1 MVNKVENIITVINY
15 IENNLTEKL
24 NLSSIA
30 MGVGYSKYHLH
41 RMFVE
46 TVGLSIHDY
55 VQRRQLTES
64 AKLLVFSDKSILE
77 ISLIAGYES
86 QQAFTNIFKQ
96 MYKKTPNEYRM
107 NEEFYPLQLRFDLI
121 QTVKQKL
128 SQQEMEENIRFATTT
143 DIPACL
149 ELAYLVIDGFPNLN
163 ENEFLTELKKGI
175 LEQRV
180 LILTDNAIAIA
191 LMSINYH
198 TGSIDFF
205 GVHPLYRKYGITK
218 MFLDKVMNE
227 LLIDKNISVTTFRKG
242 DKADTGYRKAYKELG
257 FAEAELLVEFGY
269 PTQKLVLFSKNG
281 GVVQMNSNPLAK
293 DFNTGS
299 LLKFAFPTISMM
311 LFMGLYTIVDTIFVS
326 RFVNTNALS
335 AINIVCPVINLI
347 VGLGTMIA
355 TGGSA
360 IVARKMGAG
369 EPKRAKQDFTL
380 LILFGFILGV
390 VIFILGII
398 FIDEIIYAIGADKIL
413 FPYCKDYLTIILL
426 FTPASMLQV
435 LFQNLFVTAGKPTLG
450 LVLSVSAGVM
460 NIVFDYLFMAIFGMG
475 IAGAGLGTG
484 IGYLIP
490 AITGLIVF
498 CKKSG
503 TLSFVKPI
511 IDIKVLGESCINGS
525 SEMVSQLSTAITTFF
540 FNRTMMNLLGVNG
553 VASITIIIYTQ
564 FLLTTLFIGFSM
576 GVAPVISYNFGANN
590 YYGLKKIYKICIS
603 FIFVGS
609 LFIFALSFI
618 NGNSLVR
625 LFTGTNEA
633 VYKIAINGF
642 MIFVFSFLFSG
653 FNIFSSAIF
662 TALSNGKLSALI
674 SFLRTFG
681 FIMIG
686 LLVMP
691 QFIEITGVWLA
702 VPVAEILTLCISLY
716 LNFRLWRSW
725 NNQNNSYEKIQN
737 WKIVG

>member
-30 MGVGYSKYHLH
+30 IGVGYSKYHLH

-86 QQAFTNIFKQ
+86 QQAFTSIFKQ

-163 ENEFLTELKKGI
+163 ENEYLTELERGI

-180 LILTDNAIAIA
+180 LILTDNTVAIA

-205 GVHPLYRKYGITK
+205 GVHPLYRKCGIAK
-218 MFLDKVMNE
+218 LFLNKVMNE
-227 LLIDKNISVTTFRKG
+227 LLVDKDISVTTFREG

-269 PTQKLVLFSKNG
+269 PTQKLVLFSKMG
-281 GVVQMNSNPLAK
+281 AVQMNSNPLAK

-380 LILFGFILGV
+380 LILFGFILGI

-398 FIDEIIYAIGADKIL
+398 FIDEIIYALGADKVL

-460 NIVFDYLFMAIFGMG
+460 NIVFDYLFMVIFDMG

-540 FNRTMMNLLGVNG
+540 FNRTMMKLLGVNG

-686 LLVMP
+686 LLIMP
-691 QFIEITGVWLA
+691 QFIGITGVWLA

-716 LNFRLWRSW
+716 LNFRLWLSW
-725 NNQNNSYEKIQN
+725 NNQNNGMK
-737 WKIVG
+737 KV

>member
-1 MVNKVENIITVINY
+1 M
-15 IENNLTEKL
+15 
-24 NLSSIA
+24 
-30 MGVGYSKYHLH
+30 
-41 RMFVE
+41 
-46 TVGLSIHDY
+46 
-55 VQRRQLTES
+55 
-64 AKLLVFSDKSILE
+64 
-77 ISLIAGYES
+77 
-86 QQAFTNIFKQ
+86 
-96 MYKKTPNEYRM
+96 
-107 NEEFYPLQLRFDLI
+107 
-121 QTVKQKL
+121 
-128 SQQEMEENIRFATTT
+128 
-143 DIPACL
+143 
-149 ELAYLVIDGFPNLN
+149 
-163 ENEFLTELKKGI
+163 
-175 LEQRV
+175 
-180 LILTDNAIAIA
+180 
-191 LMSINYH
+191 
-198 TGSIDFF
+198 
-205 GVHPLYRKYGITK
+205 
-218 MFLDKVMNE
+218 
-227 LLIDKNISVTTFRKG
+227 
-242 DKADTGYRKAYKELG
+242 
-257 FAEAELLVEFGY
+257 
-269 PTQKLVLFSKNG
+269 

-355 TGGSA
+355 
-360 IVARKMGAG
+360 M
-369 EPKRAKQDFTL
+369 
-380 LILFGFILGV
+380 
-390 VIFILGII
+390 VIF
-398 FIDEIIYAIGADKIL
+398 D
-413 FPYCKDYLTIILL
+413 
-426 FTPASMLQV
+426 
-435 LFQNLFVTAGKPTLG
+435 
-450 LVLSVSAGVM
+450 
-460 NIVFDYLFMAIFGMG
+460 MG
-475 IAGAGLGTG
+475 IAGAGFGTG

-618 NGNSLVR
+618 NGNTLVR

-686 LLVMP
+686 LLIMP
-691 QFIEITGVWLA
+691 QFIGITGVWLA
-702 VPVAEILTLCISLY
+702 VPIAEILTLCISLY
-716 LNFRLWRSW
+716 LNFRLWLSW
-725 NNQNNSYEKIQN
+725 NNQNNSYEKN
-737 WKIVG
+737 TERLL

>member
-1 MVNKVENIITVINY
+1 M
-15 IENNLTEKL
+15 
-24 NLSSIA
+24 
-30 MGVGYSKYHLH
+30 
-41 RMFVE
+41 
-46 TVGLSIHDY
+46 
-55 VQRRQLTES
+55 
-64 AKLLVFSDKSILE
+64 
-77 ISLIAGYES
+77 
-86 QQAFTNIFKQ
+86 
-96 MYKKTPNEYRM
+96 
-107 NEEFYPLQLRFDLI
+107 
-121 QTVKQKL
+121 
-128 SQQEMEENIRFATTT
+128 
-143 DIPACL
+143 
-149 ELAYLVIDGFPNLN
+149 
-163 ENEFLTELKKGI
+163 
-175 LEQRV
+175 
-180 LILTDNAIAIA
+180 
-191 LMSINYH
+191 
-198 TGSIDFF
+198 
-205 GVHPLYRKYGITK
+205 
-218 MFLDKVMNE
+218 
-227 LLIDKNISVTTFRKG
+227 
-242 DKADTGYRKAYKELG
+242 
-257 FAEAELLVEFGY
+257 
-269 PTQKLVLFSKNG
+269 

-293 DFNTGS
+293 DFNTRS

-347 VGLGTMIA
+347 V
-355 TGGSA
+355 
-360 IVARKMGAG
+360 
-369 EPKRAKQDFTL
+369 
-380 LILFGFILGV
+380 
-390 VIFILGII
+390 
-398 FIDEIIYAIGADKIL
+398 
-413 FPYCKDYLTIILL
+413 
-426 FTPASMLQV
+426 
-435 LFQNLFVTAGKPTLG
+435 
-450 LVLSVSAGVM
+450 
-460 NIVFDYLFMAIFGMG
+460 
-475 IAGAGLGTG
+475 GLGTG

-618 NGNSLVR
+618 NGNTLVR

>member
-1 MVNKVENIITVINY
+1 M
-15 IENNLTEKL
+15 
-24 NLSSIA
+24 
-30 MGVGYSKYHLH
+30 
-41 RMFVE
+41 
-46 TVGLSIHDY
+46 
-55 VQRRQLTES
+55 
-64 AKLLVFSDKSILE
+64 
-77 ISLIAGYES
+77 
-86 QQAFTNIFKQ
+86 
-96 MYKKTPNEYRM
+96 
-107 NEEFYPLQLRFDLI
+107 
-121 QTVKQKL
+121 
-128 SQQEMEENIRFATTT
+128 
-143 DIPACL
+143 
-149 ELAYLVIDGFPNLN
+149 
-163 ENEFLTELKKGI
+163 
-175 LEQRV
+175 
-180 LILTDNAIAIA
+180 
-191 LMSINYH
+191 
-198 TGSIDFF
+198 
-205 GVHPLYRKYGITK
+205 
-218 MFLDKVMNE
+218 
-227 LLIDKNISVTTFRKG
+227 
-242 DKADTGYRKAYKELG
+242 
-257 FAEAELLVEFGY
+257 
-269 PTQKLVLFSKNG
+269 

-398 FIDEIIYAIGADKIL
+398 FIDEIIYALGADKIL

-450 LVLSVSAGVM
+450 LVLFVSAGVM

-609 LFIFALSFI
+609 LFILNYSR
-618 NGNSLVR
+618 NS
-625 LFTGTNEA
+625 
-633 VYKIAINGF
+633 I
-642 MIFVFSFLFSG
+642 
-653 FNIFSSAIF
+653 
-662 TALSNGKLSALI
+662 
-674 SFLRTFG
+674 
-681 FIMIG
+681 
-686 LLVMP
+686 
-691 QFIEITGVWLA
+691 
-702 VPVAEILTLCISLY
+702 
-716 LNFRLWRSW
+716 
-725 NNQNNSYEKIQN
+725 
-737 WKIVG
+737 

>member
-1 MVNKVENIITVINY
+1 M
-15 IENNLTEKL
+15 
-24 NLSSIA
+24 
-30 MGVGYSKYHLH
+30 
-41 RMFVE
+41 
-46 TVGLSIHDY
+46 
-55 VQRRQLTES
+55 
-64 AKLLVFSDKSILE
+64 
-77 ISLIAGYES
+77 
-86 QQAFTNIFKQ
+86 
-96 MYKKTPNEYRM
+96 
-107 NEEFYPLQLRFDLI
+107 
-121 QTVKQKL
+121 
-128 SQQEMEENIRFATTT
+128 
-143 DIPACL
+143 
-149 ELAYLVIDGFPNLN
+149 
-163 ENEFLTELKKGI
+163 
-175 LEQRV
+175 
-180 LILTDNAIAIA
+180 
-191 LMSINYH
+191 
-198 TGSIDFF
+198 
-205 GVHPLYRKYGITK
+205 
-218 MFLDKVMNE
+218 
-227 LLIDKNISVTTFRKG
+227 
-242 DKADTGYRKAYKELG
+242 
-257 FAEAELLVEFGY
+257 
-269 PTQKLVLFSKNG
+269 

-293 DFNTGS
+293 NFNTGS

-390 VIFILGII
+390 VIFVLGII
-398 FIDEIIYAIGADKIL
+398 FIDEIIYALGADKVL

-435 LFQNLFVTAGKPTLG
+435 LFQNLFVTAGRPTLG
-450 LVLSVSAGVM
+450 LVLSVCAGAM
-460 NIVFDYLFMAIFGMG
+460 NIVFDYLFMVIFDMG
-475 IAGAGLGTG
+475 IAGAGFGTG

-490 AITGLIVF
+490 AITGIIVF
-498 CKKSG
+498 SKKSG

>member
-1 MVNKVENIITVINY
+1 M
-15 IENNLTEKL
+15 
-24 NLSSIA
+24 
-30 MGVGYSKYHLH
+30 
-41 RMFVE
+41 
-46 TVGLSIHDY
+46 
-55 VQRRQLTES
+55 
-64 AKLLVFSDKSILE
+64 
-77 ISLIAGYES
+77 
-86 QQAFTNIFKQ
+86 
-96 MYKKTPNEYRM
+96 
-107 NEEFYPLQLRFDLI
+107 
-121 QTVKQKL
+121 
-128 SQQEMEENIRFATTT
+128 
-143 DIPACL
+143 
-149 ELAYLVIDGFPNLN
+149 
-163 ENEFLTELKKGI
+163 
-175 LEQRV
+175 
-180 LILTDNAIAIA
+180 
-191 LMSINYH
+191 
-198 TGSIDFF
+198 
-205 GVHPLYRKYGITK
+205 
-218 MFLDKVMNE
+218 
-227 LLIDKNISVTTFRKG
+227 
-242 DKADTGYRKAYKELG
+242 
-257 FAEAELLVEFGY
+257 
-269 PTQKLVLFSKNG
+269 

-398 FIDEIIYAIGADKIL
+398 FIDEIIYALGADKVL

-460 NIVFDYLFMAIFGMG
+460 NIVFDYLFMVIFDMG
-475 IAGAGLGTG
+475 IAGAGFGTG

-618 NGNSLVR
+618 NGNTLVR
-625 LFTGTNEA
+625 LLPKYFLKFACTSGSGLFMASSIVASISARISANETPPA
-633 VYKIAINGF
+633 FAPAFKAF
-642 MIFVFSFLFSG
+642 
-653 FNIFSSAIF
+653 
-662 TALSNGKLSALI
+662 LI
-674 SFLRTFG
+674 SRFFRPIIITFLYFFHSCYSDYSTKAKDENSN
-681 FIMIG
+681 IMKYIVLIFRQWEQPTIH
-686 LLVMP
+686 LLF
-691 QFIEITGVWLA
+691 Q
-702 VPVAEILTLCISLY
+702 
-716 LNFRLWRSW
+716 
-725 NNQNNSYEKIQN
+725 
-737 WKIVG
+737 

>member
-1 MVNKVENIITVINY
+1 
-15 IENNLTEKL
+15 
-24 NLSSIA
+24 
-30 MGVGYSKYHLH
+30 
-41 RMFVE
+41 
-46 TVGLSIHDY
+46 
-55 VQRRQLTES
+55 
-64 AKLLVFSDKSILE
+64 
-77 ISLIAGYES
+77 
-86 QQAFTNIFKQ
+86 
-96 MYKKTPNEYRM
+96 
-107 NEEFYPLQLRFDLI
+107 
-121 QTVKQKL
+121 
-128 SQQEMEENIRFATTT
+128 
-143 DIPACL
+143 
-149 ELAYLVIDGFPNLN
+149 
-163 ENEFLTELKKGI
+163 
-175 LEQRV
+175 
-180 LILTDNAIAIA
+180 
-191 LMSINYH
+191 
-198 TGSIDFF
+198 
-205 GVHPLYRKYGITK
+205 
-218 MFLDKVMNE
+218 
-227 LLIDKNISVTTFRKG
+227 
-242 DKADTGYRKAYKELG
+242 
-257 FAEAELLVEFGY
+257 
-269 PTQKLVLFSKNG
+269 
-281 GVVQMNSNPLAK
+281 MNSNPLAK
-293 DFNTGS
+293 DFNTGA

-311 LFMGLYTIVDTIFVS
+311 LFLAHGASTIVYTHICITICQYKCFISNQYCLS
-326 RFVNTNALS
+326 RYQFNSRIGNNDS
-335 AINIVCPVINLI
+335 YWWD
-347 VGLGTMIA
+347 
-355 TGGSA
+355 A
-360 IVARKMGAG
+360 IVARKWPRITETSKGI
-369 EPKRAKQDFTL
+369 FYTTYF
-380 LILFGFILGV
+380 IWFYFGSSNFHSRNYPLYG
-390 VIFILGII
+390 L
-398 FIDEIIYAIGADKIL
+398 YALGADKIL

-435 LFQNLFVTAGKPTLG
+435 LFQNLFVTAGKPSLG

-618 NGNSLVR
+618 NGNTLVR

>member
-163 ENEFLTELKKGI
+163 ENEYLTELERGI

-180 LILTDNAIAIA
+180 LILTDNTIAIA

-205 GVHPLYRKYGITK
+205 GVHPLYRKCGIAK
-218 MFLDKVMNE
+218 LFLDKVMNE
-227 LLIDKNISVTTFRKG
+227 LLVDKDISVTTFREG
-242 DKADTGYRKAYKELG
+242 DKADTGYRKTYKELG

-398 FIDEIIYAIGADKIL
+398 FIDEIIYTLGADKVL

-460 NIVFDYLFMAIFGMG
+460 NIVFDYLFMVIFDMG
-475 IAGAGLGTG
+475 IAGAGFGTG

-618 NGNSLVR
+618 NGNTLVR

-686 LLVMP
+686 LLIMP
-691 QFIEITGVWLA
+691 QFIGITGVWLA
-702 VPVAEILTLCISLY
+702 VPIAEILTLCISLY
-716 LNFRLWRSW
+716 LNFRLWLSW
-725 NNQNNSYEKIQN
+725 NNQNNSYEKN
-737 WKIVG
+737 TERLL